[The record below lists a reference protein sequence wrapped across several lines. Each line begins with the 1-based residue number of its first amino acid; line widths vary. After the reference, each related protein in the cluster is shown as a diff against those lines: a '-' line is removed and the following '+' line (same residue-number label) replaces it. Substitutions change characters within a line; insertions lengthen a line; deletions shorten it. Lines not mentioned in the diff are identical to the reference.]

1 MRQCVVSP
9 LLSTKPLKV
18 PSLIEDN
25 FYLKKKL
32 QKLKITILLI
42 GYWII
47 KMSFTKEFNASLTIN
62 LNLLTENLNAEKQ
75 RELQT
80 S

>member
-1 MRQCVVSP
+1 ME
-9 LLSTKPLKV
+9 LKV
-18 PSLIEDN
+18 PMLIEDN
-25 FYLKKKL
+25 FYLTKIL
-32 QKLKITILLI
+32 QILKITILLI

-47 KMSFTKEFNASLTIN
+47 KLSFTKEFNASGIIN
-62 LNLLTENLNAEKQ
+62 LNLLVENLNEEKQ